1 MSVAD
6 PIADM
11 LTRLRNAILA
21 KRKSVVI
28 PASNLKREI
37 LARLAEEGYIA
48 EVGTEED
55 GRQGLLIVH
64 LKYDENDEC
73 VIDGLKRY
81 SKEGRRVYVKH
92 GDIPTERSG
101 YGTVILST
109 SSGVLTGTQAQK
121 LGVGGEVL
129 CSVW

>member
-11 LTRLRNAILA
+11 LTRIRNSILA
-21 KRKSVVI
+21 KRASVVV
-28 PASNLKREI
+28 PASNIKREI
-37 LARLAEEGYIA
+37 LMRMVEEGYIA
-48 EVGTEED
+48 EVGSEED

-64 LKYDENDEC
+64 LKYDENEES

-81 SKEGRRVYVKH
+81 SKEGRRVYVKSD
-92 GDIPTERSG
+92 DIPRERSG

-109 SSGVLTGTQAQK
+109 SSGVLTDKQAK
-121 LGVGGEVL
+121 NLGVGGEVL

>member
-11 LTRLRNAILA
+11 LTRIRNAMMV
-21 KRKSVVI
+21 KKKSVVI
-28 PASNLKREI
+28 PASNVKREI
-37 LARLAEEGYIA
+37 LVRMAEEGYIS
-48 EVGTEED
+48 EVGVEED

-64 LKYDENDEC
+64 LKYDDNGEC

-81 SKEGRRVYVKH
+81 SKEGRRVYV
-92 GDIPTERSG
+92 GSDDIPRERSG

-109 SSGVLTGTQAQK
+109 SRGVLTDVQAKK

>member
-11 LTRLRNAILA
+11 LTRIRNSILA
-21 KRKSVVI
+21 KRASVVV
-28 PASNLKREI
+28 PASNIKREI
-37 LARLAEEGYIA
+37 LMRMVEEGYIA
-48 EVGTEED
+48 EVGSEED

-64 LKYDENDEC
+64 LKYDENEES

-81 SKEGRRVYVKH
+81 SKEGRRVYVKSD
-92 GDIPTERSG
+92 DIPRERSG

-109 SSGVLTGTQAQK
+109 SRGVLTDKQAK
-121 LGVGGEVL
+121 NLGVGGEVL

>member
-1 MSVAD
+1 MSLAD

-11 LTRLRNAILA
+11 LTRIRNAVEV
-21 KRKSVVI
+21 KKNNVVI

-37 LARLAEEGYIA
+37 LNRMVEEGFIT
-48 EVGTEED
+48 EVGFEED

-64 LKYDENDEC
+64 LKFDENGEC

-81 SKEGRRVYVKH
+81 SKEGRRVYVKS
-92 GDIPTERSG
+92 DEIPTERSG

-109 SSGVLTGTQAQK
+109 SSGVLTDREAK
-121 LGVGGEVL
+121 KRGVGGEVL

>member
-11 LTRLRNAILA
+11 LTRIRNAIMV
-21 KRKSVVI
+21 KKSSVVI
-28 PASNLKREI
+28 PASNLKKEI
-37 LARLAEEGYIA
+37 LGRMVDEGYISD
-48 EVGTEED
+48 VGYEED

-64 LKYDENDEC
+64 LKFDENGEC
-73 VIDGLKRY
+73 TIDGLKRY
-81 SKEGRRVYVKH
+81 SKEGRRVYV
-92 GDIPTERSG
+92 GSDDIPRERSG

-109 SSGVLTGTQAQK
+109 SRGVLTDKQAK
-121 LGVGGEVL
+121 NLGVGGEVL

>member
-1 MSVAD
+1 MSLAD

-11 LTRLRNAILA
+11 LTRIRNAIMA
-21 KRKSVVI
+21 KKKSVVI

-37 LARLAEEGYIA
+37 LNRMAEKGYIA

-64 LKYDENDEC
+64 LKYDENEEC

-81 SKEGRRVYVKH
+81 SKEGRGLYVKS
-92 GDIPTERSG
+92 GDIPSERSG

-109 SSGVLTGTQAQK
+109 SRGVLTDTDAKK